1 MNTQN
6 KKEKLSEIEN
16 LIKIFSKMPGLGPR
30 SARRLV
36 FHLIKK
42 RKIFMAPLID
52 SLAIVRDSVKNCDLC
67 GNIALENFCE
77 ICSDLKRDK
86 SIICVVEEVSD
97 LWAMDRS
104 GAFSGVFHVLGGL
117 LSPLDGIGPEEL
129 RIDNLTQRLKT
140 EGVKELVLALGT
152 TVAGQTTAN
161 YLLHELSGLNIKIT
175 SLAQGVPVGG
185 ELDYLDDSTI
195 IAAFNDRR
203 SYL

>member
-52 SLAIVRDSVKNCDLC
+52 SLSIVRDSVKNCDLC

-104 GAFSGVFHVLGGL
+104 GAFGGVFHVLGGL
-117 LSPLDGIGPEEL
+117 LSPLDGIGPEKL

-152 TVAGQTTAN
+152 TVAGQTTSN
-161 YLLHELSGLNIKIT
+161 YLLHELSGLNINIT

>member
-52 SLAIVRDSVKNCDLC
+52 SLSIVRESVKNCDLC

-77 ICSDLKRDK
+77 ICSDIKRDK

-104 GAFSGVFHVLGGL
+104 GAFGGVFHVLGGL
-117 LSPLDGIGPEEL
+117 LSPLDGIGPEKL

-161 YLLHELSGLNIKIT
+161 YLLHELSGLNINIT

>member
-104 GAFSGVFHVLGGL
+104 GAFGGVFHVLGGL
-117 LSPLDGIGPEEL
+117 LSPLDGIGPEKL

-161 YLLHELSGLNIKIT
+161 YLLHELSGLNINIT

>member
-1 MNTQN
+1 MNTQK

-30 SARRLV
+30 SARRLI

-42 RKIFMAPLID
+42 REIFMAPLIE
-52 SLAIVRDSVKNCDLC
+52 SLTIVKESVKNCDLC

-97 LWAMDRS
+97 LWAMNRS
-104 GAFSGVFHVLGGL
+104 GVFGGVFHVLGGL
-117 LSPLDGIGPEEL
+117 LSPLDGIGPEKL
-129 RIDNLTQRLKT
+129 RIDNLTKRLKT
-140 EGVKELVLALGT
+140 DGVKELVLALGT

-161 YLLHELSGLNIKIT
+161 YLLHELSGLDISIT
-175 SLAQGVPVGG
+175 TLAQGVPVGG

-203 SYL
+203 RFL

>member
-52 SLAIVRDSVKNCDLC
+52 SLAIVRESVKNCDLC

-104 GAFSGVFHVLGGL
+104 GAFGGVFHVLGGL
-117 LSPLDGIGPEEL
+117 LSPLDGIGPEKL

-161 YLLHELSGLNIKIT
+161 YLLHELSGLNINIT

>member
-1 MNTQN
+1 MNNEN

-42 RKIFMAPLID
+42 RKIFMAPLIE
-52 SLAIVRDSVKNCDLC
+52 SLAIVKESVKNCDLC

-104 GAFSGVFHVLGGL
+104 GVFGGVFHVLGGL
-117 LSPLDGIGPEEL
+117 LSPLDGIGPEKL

-161 YLLHELSGLNIKIT
+161 YLLHELSGLNISIT

>member
-97 LWAMDRS
+97 LWAMERS
-104 GAFSGVFHVLGGL
+104 GAFGGVFHVLGGL
-117 LSPLDGIGPEEL
+117 LSPLDGIGPEKL

-161 YLLHELSGLNIKIT
+161 YLLHELSGLNINIT

>member
-1 MNTQN
+1 MNTLN

-42 RKIFMAPLID
+42 RKIFMVPLID
-52 SLAIVRDSVKNCDLC
+52 SLAIVKESVKNCDLC
-67 GNIALENFCE
+67 GNIALENYCE

-104 GAFSGVFHVLGGL
+104 GAFGGVFHVLGGL
-117 LSPLDGIGPEEL
+117 LSPLDGIGPEQL
-129 RIDNLTQRLKT
+129 RIDNITQRLKT

>member
-1 MNTQN
+1 MNSQN

-42 RKIFMAPLID
+42 RKIFMVPLID
-52 SLAIVRDSVKNCDLC
+52 SLAIVKESVKNCDLC
-67 GNIALENFCE
+67 GNIALENICE
-77 ICSDLKRDK
+77 ICSDFKRDK

-104 GAFSGVFHVLGGL
+104 GAFGGVFHVLGGL
-117 LSPLDGIGPEEL
+117 LSPLDGIGPEKL

>member
-1 MNTQN
+1 MNTQK

-42 RKIFMAPLID
+42 RKIFMPPLID
-52 SLAIVRDSVKNCDLC
+52 SLAIVKESVKNCDQC
-67 GNIALENFCE
+67 GNIALENLCE
-77 ICSDLKRDK
+77 ICSDPKRDK

-104 GAFSGVFHVLGGL
+104 GVFRGVFHVLGGL
-117 LSPLDGIGPEEL
+117 LSPLDGIGPERL
-129 RIDNLTQRLKT
+129 RMDNLTQRLKT
-140 EGVKELVLALGT
+140 EGVTELVLALGT

-161 YLLHELSGLNIKIT
+161 YLLHELSGLNISIT

>member
-1 MNTQN
+1 MNREN

-117 LSPLDGIGPEEL
+117 LSPLDGIGPEKL

-161 YLLHELSGLNIKIT
+161 YLLHELSGLNINIT

-203 SYL
+203 SFL

>member
-52 SLAIVRDSVKNCDLC
+52 SLASVKKSVKNCDLC

-104 GAFSGVFHVLGGL
+104 GAFGGVFHVLGGL
-117 LSPLDGIGPEEL
+117 LSPLDGIGPEKL

-161 YLLHELSGLNIKIT
+161 YLLHELSGLDINIT

>member
-1 MNTQN
+1 M
-6 KKEKLSEIEN
+6 
-16 LIKIFSKMPGLGPR
+16 
-30 SARRLV
+30 V
-36 FHLIKK
+36 
-42 RKIFMAPLID
+42 PLID
-52 SLAIVRDSVKNCDLC
+52 SLAIVKESVKNCDLC
-67 GNIALENFCE
+67 GNIALDNLCE
-77 ICSDLKRDK
+77 ICSDIKRDK

-104 GAFSGVFHVLGGL
+104 GAFGGVFHVLGGL
-117 LSPLDGIGPEEL
+117 LSPLDGIGPEKL

-161 YLLHELSGLNIKIT
+161 YLLHELSDLNIKIT

>member
-1 MNTQN
+1 MSSQIE
-6 KKEKLSEIEN
+6 KEKLSEIEN
-16 LIKIFSKMPGLGPR
+16 LIKIISKMPGLGPR

-42 RKIFMAPLID
+42 REIFMAPLIG
-52 SLAIVRDSVKNCDLC
+52 SLTVVKESVRNCDLC
-67 GNIALENFCE
+67 GNIALERFCN

-97 LWAMDRS
+97 LWAMDRA
-104 GAFSGVFHVLGGL
+104 GVFMGVFHVLGGL
-117 LSPLDGIGPEEL
+117 LSPLDGIGPEKL
-129 RIDNLTQRLKT
+129 RIDNLSQRIKTQ
-140 EGVKELVLALGT
+140 GVKELVLALGT
-152 TVAGQTTAN
+152 TVSGQTTAN
-161 YLLHELSGLNIKIT
+161 YLLQELSGLNISIT

-203 SYL
+203 SFL

>member
-1 MNTQN
+1 MNTLN

-52 SLAIVRDSVKNCDLC
+52 SLSIVRESVKNCDLC

-104 GAFSGVFHVLGGL
+104 GAFGGVFHVLGGL
-117 LSPLDGIGPEEL
+117 LSPLDGIGPEKL
-129 RIDNLTQRLKT
+129 RIDKLTQRLKT

>member
-1 MNTQN
+1 MNNEN
-6 KKEKLSEIEN
+6 KNEKLSEIEN

-52 SLAIVRDSVKNCDLC
+52 SLAIVKESVKNCDLC

-104 GAFSGVFHVLGGL
+104 GVYGGVFHVLGGL
-117 LSPLDGIGPEEL
+117 LSPLDGIGPEKL
-129 RIDNLTQRLKT
+129 RIDNLTQRLKA

-161 YLLHELSGLNIKIT
+161 YLLHELSGLDISIT

-203 SYL
+203 RFL

>member
-42 RKIFMAPLID
+42 RKIFMVPLID

-97 LWAMDRS
+97 LWAMERS
-104 GAFSGVFHVLGGL
+104 GAFGGVFHVLGGL
-117 LSPLDGIGPEEL
+117 LSPLDGIGPEKL

-161 YLLHELSGLNIKIT
+161 YLLHELSGLNINIT

>member
-30 SARRLV
+30 SARRLI

-42 RKIFMAPLID
+42 REIFMVPLIE
-52 SLAIVRDSVKNCDLC
+52 SLTIVKESVKNCDLC

-97 LWAMDRS
+97 LWAMNRS
-104 GAFSGVFHVLGGL
+104 GVFGGVFHVLGGL
-117 LSPLDGIGPEEL
+117 LSPLDGIGPEKL
-129 RIDNLTQRLKT
+129 RIDNLTKRLKT
-140 EGVKELVLALGT
+140 DGVKELVLALGT

-161 YLLHELSGLNIKIT
+161 YLLHELSDLDISIT

-203 SYL
+203 RFL

>member
-104 GAFSGVFHVLGGL
+104 GAFGGVFHVLGGL
-117 LSPLDGIGPEEL
+117 LSPLDGIGPEKL

-161 YLLHELSGLNIKIT
+161 YLLHELSGLNINIT

-203 SYL
+203 SFL

>member
-1 MNTQN
+1 MSTQN

-42 RKIFMAPLID
+42 RKIFMVPLID
-52 SLAIVRDSVKNCDLC
+52 SLTIVKESVKNCDLC

-117 LSPLDGIGPEEL
+117 LSPLDGIGPEKL

-161 YLLHELSGLNIKIT
+161 YLLHELSGLNINIT

>member
-42 RKIFMAPLID
+42 RKIFMVPLID
-52 SLAIVRDSVKNCDLC
+52 SLAIVKESVKNCDLC

-77 ICSDLKRDK
+77 ICSDFKRDK

-104 GAFSGVFHVLGGL
+104 GAFGGVFHVLGGL
-117 LSPLDGIGPEEL
+117 LSPLDGIGPEKL
-129 RIDNLTQRLKT
+129 RIDNLTQRLET
-140 EGVKELVLALGT
+140 EDVKELVLALGT

>member
-1 MNTQN
+1 
-6 KKEKLSEIEN
+6 
-16 LIKIFSKMPGLGPR
+16 
-30 SARRLV
+30 
-36 FHLIKK
+36 
-42 RKIFMAPLID
+42 MAPLID
-52 SLAIVRDSVKNCDLC
+52 SITIVKESVKNCDLC
-67 GNIALENFCE
+67 GNIALENLCE
-77 ICSDLKRDK
+77 ICNDLKRDK

-104 GAFSGVFHVLGGL
+104 GVFGGVFHVLGGL
-117 LSPLDGIGPEEL
+117 LSPLDGIGPEKL

-161 YLLHELSGLNIKIT
+161 YLLQELSELDISIT

-203 SYL
+203 SFI

>member
-52 SLAIVRDSVKNCDLC
+52 SLASVKENVKNCDLC

-104 GAFSGVFHVLGGL
+104 GAFGGVFHVLGGL
-117 LSPLDGIGPEEL
+117 LSPLDGIGPEKL

>member
-1 MNTQN
+1 MNSQN

-42 RKIFMAPLID
+42 RKIFMVPLID
-52 SLAIVRDSVKNCDLC
+52 SLAIVKESVKNCDLC

-104 GAFSGVFHVLGGL
+104 GAFGGVFHVLGGL
-117 LSPLDGIGPEEL
+117 LSPLDGIGPEKL

-161 YLLHELSGLNIKIT
+161 YLLHELSGLNINIT

>member
-104 GAFSGVFHVLGGL
+104 GAFGGVFHVLGGL
-117 LSPLDGIGPEEL
+117 LSPLDGIGPEKL

>member
-1 MNTQN
+1 MNSQN

-52 SLAIVRDSVKNCDLC
+52 SLSIVRESVRNCDLC

-104 GAFSGVFHVLGGL
+104 GAFGGVFHVLGGL
-117 LSPLDGIGPEEL
+117 LSPLDGIGPEKL

>member
-52 SLAIVRDSVKNCDLC
+52 SLASVKKSVKNCDLC

-104 GAFSGVFHVLGGL
+104 GAFGGVFHVLGGL
-117 LSPLDGIGPEEL
+117 LSPLDGIGPEKL

-161 YLLHELSGLNIKIT
+161 YLLHELSGLDINIT

-203 SYL
+203 SFS

>member
-1 MNTQN
+1 MNSQN

-52 SLAIVRDSVKNCDLC
+52 SLAIVKESVKNCDLC
-67 GNIALENFCE
+67 GNIALENICE
-77 ICSDLKRDK
+77 ICSDFKRDK

-104 GAFSGVFHVLGGL
+104 GAFGGVFHVLGGL
-117 LSPLDGIGPEEL
+117 LSPFDIGFLAFWFSPSLFAFEGL
-129 RIDNLTQRLKT
+129 LCSAWWSRI
-140 EGVKELVLALGT
+140 A
-152 TVAGQTTAN
+152 
-161 YLLHELSGLNIKIT
+161 
-175 SLAQGVPVGG
+175 
-185 ELDYLDDSTI
+185 
-195 IAAFNDRR
+195 
-203 SYL
+203 

>member
-1 MNTQN
+1 MY
-6 KKEKLSEIEN
+6 
-16 LIKIFSKMPGLGPR
+16 
-30 SARRLV
+30 
-36 FHLIKK
+36 K
-42 RKIFMAPLID
+42 RQPLID
-52 SLAIVRDSVKNCDLC
+52 SLAIVRESVKSCDLC

-104 GAFSGVFHVLGGL
+104 GAFGGVFHVLGGL
-117 LSPLDGIGPEEL
+117 LSPLDGIGPEKL

-203 SYL
+203 SFL